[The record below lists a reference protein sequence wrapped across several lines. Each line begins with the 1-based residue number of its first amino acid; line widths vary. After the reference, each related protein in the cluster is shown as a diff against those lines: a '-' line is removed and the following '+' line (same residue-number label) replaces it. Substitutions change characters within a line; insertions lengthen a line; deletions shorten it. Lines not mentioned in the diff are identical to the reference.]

1 MSASSDANFLEAQ
14 ARPPTVESDPLEGVP
29 QIDEKNV
36 DSLSEQ
42 VTCAPS
48 RISSESS

>member
-1 MSASSDANFLEAQ
+1 MTLILLEAQ

-29 QIDEKNV
+29 QIDERNV

-42 VTCAPS
+42 VDCTLCITLRVP
-48 RISSESS
+48 I